1 MLHIRFGDMDQV
13 AYGPRWFKYN
23 YDISWFQ
30 DPFVRKMIEEVDK
43 TRYID
48 GYIFESPVLGPI
60 PPEKLSGGVRTLIM
74 IYEMPDKVFD
84 ATSCGQNCAHML
96 LEIGKRKD
104 VTVNLRYFMPMNGLE
119 PFELTID
126 NTGMIVS
133 NNRDYTLCALDC
145 LDPASAQTGE
155 GEGR

>member
-60 PPEKLSGGVRTLIM
+60 PPEKLSGGVKTLIM

-84 ATSCGQNCAHML
+84 ATSCGANCAHML

-104 VTVNLRYFMPMNGLE
+104 VTA
-119 PFELTID
+119 LT
-126 NTGMIVS
+126 S
-133 NNRDYTLCALDC
+133 YKF
-145 LDPASAQTGE
+145 
-155 GEGR
+155 

>member
-30 DPFVRKMIEEVDK
+30 DPFVRKMIEEV
-43 TRYID
+43 
-48 GYIFESPVLGPI
+48 
-60 PPEKLSGGVRTLIM
+60 EKLSGGVKTLIM

-84 ATSCGQNCAHML
+84 ATSCGANCAHML

>member
-60 PPEKLSGGVRTLIM
+60 PPEKLSGGVKTLIM
-74 IYEMPDKVFD
+74 IYEMPD
-84 ATSCGQNCAHML
+84 
-96 LEIGKRKD
+96 
-104 VTVNLRYFMPMNGLE
+104 FMPMNGLE

>member
-1 MLHIRFGDMDQV
+1 MLHIRFGDMDRV

-23 YDISWFQ
+23 YDIRWCQ

-60 PPEKLSGGVRTLIM
+60 PPEKLSGGVKTLIM

-84 ATSCGQNCAHML
+84 ATSCGENCAHML

-104 VTVNLRYFMPMNGLE
+104 VTVNLRYFMPMKGLE

-126 NTGMIVS
+126 NIGTIVK

-145 LDPASAQTGE
+145 LDPAGVQTGE